1 MPQVDLQKVL
11 ARLAGGKPVAGI
23 LLYGDDA
30 YLREVTRKALVEAVV
45 PEGAREWGV
54 SRFSLRDDELGRV
67 LQQAQ
72 TLPML
77 APRQVVFV
85 EQLEELERLE
95 EKAREKAVKAIEAY
109 LEDAAPFTLLV
120 FEAIKLDDRMRLSKM
135 LGEKVMVVEAAV
147 PAEGPARTAMVADLV
162 TKMAGELGVVL
173 EGEAASD
180 LADLVNGELARART
194 ELEKLASYV
203 GERRRITPADVD
215 LLVVS
220 EKKYSIWELA
230 DMLAS
235 RQRDRALEFLSS
247 VLREGEGPPAIVGAL
262 AWMYRKLIHAQD
274 LPRGASKWDAMRQLG
289 MREKAA
295 QTALAQARRIP
306 RAQLLAGLR
315 ALYDADSRLKSG
327 TAEPGAVL
335 EFLVGQLTAPPVQSG
350 AGAAASR

>member
-1 MPQVDLQKVL
+1 MPQIELQKL
-11 ARLAGGKPVAGI
+11 LTRLTEGKPVAGI
-23 LLYGDDA
+23 LLVGDDS
-30 YLREVTRKALVEAVV
+30 YLREATRKKLIEAVV

-54 SRFSLRDDELGRV
+54 SRFSLGEDDLGRV

-85 EQLEELERLE
+85 EQLEELEKLE
-95 EKAREKAVKAIEAY
+95 DKAREKAVKAIETY
-109 LEDAAPFTLLV
+109 LGDPAPFTLLV

-135 LGEKVMVVEAAV
+135 LGEKALVVEAAV
-147 PAEGPARTAMVADLV
+147 PGDGEARIQIVADIV
-162 TKMAGELGVVL
+162 QKMAGELGA
-173 EGEAASD
+173 EIDGEAAAD

-194 ELEKLASYV
+194 ELEKLAAYV

-220 EKKYSIWELA
+220 EKKYSIWELV

-235 RQRDRALEFLSS
+235 RKRDRALEFLSS

-289 MREKAA
+289 MREKTAEM
-295 QTALAQARRIP
+295 ALAQSRRIS
-306 RAQLLAGLR
+306 RTQLLAGLR

-327 TAEPGAVL
+327 TAEPRAVL
-335 EFLVGQLTAPPVQSG
+335 EFLIGQLTAPPVQPG
-350 AGAAASR
+350 TVAAASR

>member
-1 MPQVDLQKVL
+1 MPQMDLQRVL

-23 LLYGDDA
+23 LLCGGDA
-30 YLREVTRKALVEAVV
+30 YLREVTRKALVEAIV

-54 SRFSLRDDELGRV
+54 SRFSLSEDDLGRV

-85 EQLEELERLE
+85 EQVEELEALE
-95 EKAREKAVKAIEAY
+95 EKAREKAVEAIEEY
-109 LEDAAPFTLLV
+109 LDDPAPFTLLV
-120 FEAIKLDDRMRLSKM
+120 FEAAKLDDRMRLSKV
-135 LGEKVMVVEAAV
+135 LGQRALVVEAAV
-147 PAEGPARTAMVADLV
+147 PADGPARTAMVAELV
-162 TKMAGELGVVL
+162 QKMAGELGVVL

-194 ELEKLASYV
+194 ELQKLAAYV

-235 RQRDRALEFLSS
+235 RKRDSALEFLSS
-247 VLREGEGPPAIVGAL
+247 VLREGEEPPAIVGAL

-289 MREKAA
+289 MREKTAE
-295 QTALAQARRIP
+295 TALAQARRIP
-306 RAQLLAGLR
+306 RAQLLGGLR
-315 ALYDADSRLKSG
+315 ALYEADSRLKSG
-327 TAEPGAVL
+327 TAEPRAVL
-335 EFLVGQLTAPPVQSG
+335 EFLIGELTAPPVQSG
-350 AGAAASR
+350 GVAASR